1 MSTVK
6 EIEAA
11 IVKLSPEELAAVREF
26 VEQFAEDQ
34 LEMTDAFKSAIAEGE
49 RDIAEGRVRIRQVE
63 VKP

>member
-11 IVKLSPEELAAVREF
+11 IVKLSPEELVAVREF
-26 VEQFAEDQ
+26 VEQVAEDQ
-34 LEMTDAFKSAIAEGE
+34 LELTDEFKAAIEAGE

-63 VKP
+63 VQP